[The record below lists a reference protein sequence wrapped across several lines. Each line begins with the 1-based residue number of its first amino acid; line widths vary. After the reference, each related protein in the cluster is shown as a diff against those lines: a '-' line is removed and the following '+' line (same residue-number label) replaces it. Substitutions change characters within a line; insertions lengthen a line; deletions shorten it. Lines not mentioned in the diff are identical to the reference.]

1 MKWFRKGLY
10 KMKIVRVKDVVSIK
24 RSIESGTSEQQA
36 VVKNII
42 SEIRAR
48 SDEALREF
56 TEKFDRVRLSD
67 FSITKKEIEKAYEQ
81 VSEDFVKILREA
93 AENIRSFHEKQ
104 LRPSWMTT
112 EENGTI
118 LGQKVVPL
126 DSVGVYV
133 PGGTA
138 AYPSSV
144 LMNVI
149 PAKVAGVKRIVM
161 VSPPNR
167 DGCIPAAV
175 LVAAKEAGV
184 EEIYKVGGAQ
194 AVAALAYGTESITP
208 VDKITGPGNVFV
220 ALAKREVFGDVDI
233 DMIAGPS
240 EIAILADDTAQ
251 ADEVAADLLSQA
263 EHDPRACSVL
273 VTPSVALAEAVAV
286 EVERQLSMLPRKDIA
301 ERSIADYGSIYVT
314 SGIAEAVDVVNLLA
328 PEHLEIMTENALEL
342 LGEIRHAGAIFI
354 GRYSTEP
361 VGDYFAGPNHVLP
374 TNGTA
379 RFSSPLNVDDFQKK
393 SSVIIYSEKALA
405 ENGAKIASF
414 ARLEGLEAHARAVEI
429 RLKKST
435 LLKDKNSFGEQRKC
449 PQ

>member
-1 MKWFRKGLY
+1 
-10 KMKIVRVKDVVSIK
+10 MKILKVSELISIK
-24 RSIESGTSEQQA
+24 RSIEAGTSEQQD
-36 VVKNII
+36 VVKKII
-42 SEIRAR
+42 AEIRTR
-48 SDEALREF
+48 GDEALREY
-56 TEKFDRVRLSD
+56 TEKFDRVNLSS
-67 FSITKKEIEKAYEQ
+67 FSVTDKEIEAAYQ
-81 VSEDFVKILREA
+81 RIDQHFISIVQEA
-93 AENIRSFHEKQ
+93 AENIRAFHEKQ

-112 EENGTI
+112 EENGTV
-118 LGQKVVPL
+118 LGQKITPL

-161 VSPPNR
+161 VSPP
-167 DGCIPAAV
+167 DDQGQLPAAV

-194 AVAALAYGTESITP
+194 AIAALAYGTESIRS
-208 VDKITGPGNVFV
+208 VDKITGPGNIFV

-240 EIAILADDTAQ
+240 EIAILADETAR
-251 ADEVAADLLSQA
+251 ADELAADLLSQA

-273 VTPSVALAEAVAV
+273 VTPSITLAEAVAL
-286 EVERQLSMLPRKDIA
+286 EVEKQLELLPRKDIA
-301 ERSIADYGSIYVT
+301 ARSIADYGAIYVT
-314 SGIAEAVDVVNLLA
+314 SDMDEAVETVNQLA
-328 PEHLEIMTENALEL
+328 PEHLEVITENAIEL
-342 LGEIRHAGAIFI
+342 LGKIRHAGAIFI
-354 GRYSTEP
+354 GRYSSEP

-393 SSVIIYSEKALA
+393 SSVIIYSEKALT
-405 ENGAKIASF
+405 ENGAKIAEF
-414 ARLEGLEAHARAVEI
+414 ARMEGLEAHARAVEI
-429 RLKKST
+429 RLKNDGK
-435 LLKDKNSFGEQRKC
+435 L
-449 PQ
+449 

>member
-1 MKWFRKGLY
+1 
-10 KMKIVRVKDVVSIK
+10 MKIVKVNDLVSIK
-24 RSIESGTSEQQA
+24 RSIESGTTEQLA
-36 VVKNII
+36 VVKKII
-42 SEIRAR
+42 SDIR
-48 SDEALREF
+48 SNGDEALRAY
-56 TEKFDRVRLSD
+56 TEKFDSVALDSFLVTENEINAAYSQVD
-67 FSITKKEIEKAYEQ
+67 AEFISI
-81 VSEDFVKILREA
+81 VREA
-93 AENIRSFHEKQ
+93 ADNIRIFHEKQ

-112 EENGTI
+112 EENGSM
-118 LGQKVVPL
+118 LGQKITPL

-161 VSPPNR
+161 VSPPNTA
-167 DGCIPAAV
+167 GKLPAAV

-194 AVAALAYGTESITP
+194 AIGALAYGTQSISP
-208 VDKITGPGNVFV
+208 VDKITGPGNIFV

-240 EIAILADDTAQ
+240 EIAIIADDTAH

-273 VTPSVALAEAVAV
+273 VTPSMKLAEEVAI
-286 EVERQLSMLPRKDIA
+286 EVEKQLALLPRKDIA
-301 ERSIADYGSIYVT
+301 AKSIADFGIIYVT
-314 SGIAEAVDVVNLLA
+314 SSIDEAVETVNQLA
-328 PEHLEIMTENALEL
+328 PEHLEVLTENGIEL
-342 LGEIRHAGAIFI
+342 LGKIRHAGAIFI
-354 GRYSTEP
+354 GRYSSEP

-393 SSVIIYSEKALA
+393 SSVIIYSEKAMK
-405 ENGAKIASF
+405 ENGEKIAKF
-414 ARLEGLEAHARAVEI
+414 ARMEGLEAHARAVEL
-429 RLKKST
+429 RLKNK
-435 LLKDKNSFGEQRKC
+435 
-449 PQ
+449 